1 MSRTA
6 AVADRATTVLCGQD
20 GTVVPLDVD
29 RWSAP
34 ADRLERRRL
43 ADVASPVLDIGCGP
57 GRLVVALSERGIPAM
72 GVDASPV
79 AVAKAIERNAAA
91 LVRSVFDPVPG
102 TGRWRTA
109 LLFDGN
115 VGIGGEPLRLLR
127 RVAELLGR
135 SGHLLVEAAA
145 PDQALHRFAAR
156 VECGSAVSDW
166 FPWAIVGVEA
176 LAAVAVEA
184 GFAVTSTTEDGGRWF
199 LDLELVT

>member
-1 MSRTA
+1 VNA
-6 AVADRATTVLCGQD
+6 ATTVLCGQD

-34 ADRLERRRL
+34 AGRLERRRL

-57 GRLVVALSERGIPAM
+57 GRLVVALSERGVPAM

-79 AVAKAIERNAAA
+79 AVAKALERNAAA

-102 TGRWRTA
+102 AGRWRTA

-115 VGIGGEPLRLLR
+115 IGIGGEPLRLLR

-145 PDQALHRFAAR
+145 PGQALHRFAAR
-156 VECGSAVSDW
+156 VERGGAVSDW

-176 LAAVAVEA
+176 LTAVAVEA
-184 GFAVTSTTEDGGRWF
+184 GFAVVSTTEDGGRWF
-199 LDLELVT
+199 LDLERVA